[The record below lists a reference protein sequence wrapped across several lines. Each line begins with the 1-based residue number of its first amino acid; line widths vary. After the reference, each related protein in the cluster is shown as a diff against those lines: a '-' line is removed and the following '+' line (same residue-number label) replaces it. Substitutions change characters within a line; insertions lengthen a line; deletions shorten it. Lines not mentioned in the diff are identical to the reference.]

1 MDGLSPGIEQV
12 RAICRLLEEHRA
24 SDVTALDLRN
34 LHSWTDFF
42 VIATVSSRTHL
53 SGLLR
58 HIRDYAA
65 EQGFAVFRGGG
76 RAGIDDSWTP
86 VDLGTA
92 VVHLMNGTARE
103 FYELEELW
111 NSAAVLYP

>member
-1 MDGLSPGIEQV
+1 MDGLSPEIEQV
-12 RAICRLLEEHRA
+12 RAICRLLEDHRA
-24 SDVTALDLRN
+24 SDVKALDLRP

-42 VIATVSSRTHL
+42 VIATVSSGTHL

-76 RAGIDDSWTP
+76 RAADDSWTP

-92 VVHLMNGTARE
+92 VVHLMNGSARE